1 MQCANVKPNR
11 GYAFNTVCF
20 INTGIASSDV
30 NVFCWSAGM
39 NPGVS
44 CDRVSGNGAQLRK
57 WELDLWP
64 VVVES
69 YLAGGRAG
77 EQQGGCRLQ
86 EPQPTLQLEL
96 PSGPL
101 HALHTSLFL
110 PVPASYSYYHN
121 LNSLYRRS
129 LSLFSFFCLVRSPAS
144 HAKKRFPWIFPAKL
158 EQVTNNLLFT
168 SLLFTVMV
176 CLLSLETDRNCKFR
190 RWWISVPVW
199 GYTAVDSTSVGI
211 YL

>member
-1 MQCANVKPNR
+1 MLMYSVGVPVWIQVLAVTGCLVMVLSCGSESWTCGLWLWSRIWLEDVLENSRVAV
-11 GYAFNTVCF
+11 GY
-20 INTGIASSDV
+20 
-30 NVFCWSAGM
+30 
-39 NPGVS
+39 
-44 CDRVSGNGAQLRK
+44 K
-57 WELDLWP
+57 
-64 VVVES
+64 
-69 YLAGGRAG
+69 
-77 EQQGGCRLQ
+77 
-86 EPQPTLQLEL
+86 
-96 PSGPL
+96 
-101 HALHTSLFL
+101 
-110 PVPASYSYYHN
+110 
-121 LNSLYRRS
+121 S
-129 LSLFSFFCLVRSPAS
+129 LSPRYSLSCPLVHYMLFIHPCFCPCLPLTPTTTISTAFIVAPCLSSFFCLVRSPAS